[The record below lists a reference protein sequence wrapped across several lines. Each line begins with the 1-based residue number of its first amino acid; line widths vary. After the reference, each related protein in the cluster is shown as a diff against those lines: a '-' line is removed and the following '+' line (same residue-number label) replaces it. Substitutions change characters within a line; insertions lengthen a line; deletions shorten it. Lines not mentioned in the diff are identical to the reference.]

1 MKSFLKYIV
10 IFSGIIL
17 LSVLSVY
24 TILDMY
30 GWSDWAYKRF
40 TRKGYK
46 SLILGS
52 SRAAQGVQPS
62 IINEEL
68 KNSIYVLPIYN
79 FSFTVSASPYGE
91 VYYNA
96 IVRKIS
102 GNQSNSGLFIM
113 SVDPWS
119 LSFLS
124 NEDTVGEYREESG
137 CLNDI
142 KIYIKPNFIYLLKY
156 AKPLS
161 FDNVMKLQDDGWLQV
176 NVPMDSVSLNERIE
190 SKKRE
195 YADVKISK
203 SDYRL
208 KWLEKT
214 IDLLKSKGVVFLV
227 RIPATKYFF
236 DIEEKSWPT
245 FETDMNVIA
254 KKKAVDYISFA
265 NALGRYRTIDGQH
278 IYKQDGEK
286 FTKDLCDSIKVR
298 INKRN
303 RND

>member
-1 MKSFLKYIV
+1 MKSFIKSLALFSCIIV
-10 IFSGIIL
+10 LLIL
-17 LSVLSVY
+17 SAY
-24 TILDMY
+24 TALDAL

-40 TRKGYK
+40 RDSGEK
-46 SLILGS
+46 SLVLGT
-52 SRAAQGVQPS
+52 SRAAQGIHPS
-62 IINEEL
+62 VINEEMQEMGFE
-68 KNSIYVLPIYN
+68 LPIFN
-79 FSFTVSASPYGE
+79 FSFTVTASPYGE
-91 VYYNA
+91 IYYNS
-96 IVRKIS
+96 IIRKLS
-102 GNQSNSGLFIM
+102 TENYQGGLFIVT
-113 SVDPWS
+113 VDPWS
-119 LSFLS
+119 LSLTNQDTG
-124 NEDTVGEYREESG
+124 NELREETDRLKG
-137 CLNDI
+137 I
-142 KIYIKPNFIYLLKY
+142 THYIKPNFLYFWKY

-176 NVPMDSVSLNERIE
+176 NVPMDSVSLHERIE

-236 DIEEKSWPT
+236 DIEEKSWST
-245 FETDMNVIA
+245 FESDMNVIA
-254 KKKAVDYISFA
+254 KKKCVDYISFA
-265 NALGRYRTIDGQH
+265 NALGRYQTIDGQH